1 MYIYDEILW
10 LNICGIGIC
19 GNLLL
24 QLLFSVQ
31 QFRSFESVG
40 YESSQEFSFGHVGV
54 VIVRS
59 QIELFSSWSRVTS
72 KLQIS

>member
-1 MYIYDEILW
+1 MYICGEILW

-31 QFRSFESVG
+31 QFRSFESGG
-40 YESSQEFSFGHVGV
+40 YESPQEFSFGYVGV
-54 VIVRS
+54 VIICS
-59 QIELFSSWSRVTS
+59 QIELFSGWSRVTS